1 MQFACNGDVKQD
13 VMMCDVLVKQVVTR
27 KFCMLLAWLAIS
39 QLIRCFDI

>member
-1 MQFACNGDVKQD
+1 MQFACNDDVKQD

-27 KFCMLLAWLAIS
+27 KFRMLRACLTIS